1 MLKPEGRVILVS
13 GATRGI
19 GRAVVERLLTAG
31 YAVSAGVRDLSRAPA
46 HGRLRAYHYEAA
58 SGAAAASW
66 VESTI
71 RDFGRI
77 DGVVNAAGVS
87 LRTPLIESDEAALF
101 ASLDQMVSVNVKGPM
116 AVVRAAWPHLAA
128 SGSGRVVNVSSL
140 SGKRVRSDN
149 IGYAMSK
156 FALMALNQEIRRIG
170 WEQGIRATALCPG
183 FVNTDMTRAITQFPR
198 DQMSQPEDL
207 ADLVELALRLPNN
220 ASVAELLVN
229 CRHEDFL

>member
-87 LRTPLIESDEAALF
+87 LRTPLIGSDEAALF

-207 ADLVELALRLPNN
+207 AELVELALRLPNN

>member
-46 HGRLRAYHYEAA
+46 HAQLRAYHYEAA

-87 LRTPLIESDEAALF
+87 LRTPLIGSDEAALF

-207 ADLVELALRLPNN
+207 AELVELALRLPNN

>member
-87 LRTPLIESDEAALF
+87 LRTPLIGSDEAALF

>member
-87 LRTPLIESDEAALF
+87 LRTPLIGSDEAALF

-198 DQMSQPEDL
+198 NQMSQPEDL
-207 ADLVELALRLPNN
+207 AELVELALRLPNN

>member
-46 HGRLRAYHYEAA
+46 HARLRAYHYEAA

-87 LRTPLIESDEAALF
+87 LRTPLIGSDEAALF

-207 ADLVELALRLPNN
+207 AELVELALRLPNN